1 MYFDSTAV
9 QRTRDK
15 QLMKWNNF
23 ILFSLWG
30 CVLLLDRK
38 YGVDLTNQLMSELVD
53 PVLQAIVLFN
63 QEEVHEV

>member
-1 MYFDSTAV
+1 
-9 QRTRDK
+9 
-15 QLMKWNNF
+15 MKWNNF